1 MGYSGQ
7 ITAPV
12 KSLLN
17 PVCSVL
23 QSNKSMIS
31 MVFAL
36 IVTFSYLPIDD
47 LLKTNVQ
54 STLLNNLRINGGLVM
69 KIVMSVLVLCFYFN
83 GDVMNLVLLLWLVK
97 ALRL

>member
-1 MGYSGQ
+1 MNQ
-7 ITAPV
+7 V
-12 KSLLN
+12 KSMLN
-17 PVCSVL
+17 PVCSVI
-23 QSNKSMIS
+23 QGNKSTIS

-54 STLLNNLRINGGLVM
+54 SSLLNNLRINGGVVM
-69 KIVMSVLVLCFYFN
+69 KVIMAVLVLCFYLN

>member
-1 MGYSGQ
+1 MNQ
-7 ITAPV
+7 V
-12 KSLLN
+12 KSMLN
-17 PVCSVL
+17 PVCSVI
-23 QSNKSMIS
+23 QGNKSTIS

-54 STLLNNLRINGGLVM
+54 STLLNNLRINGGVFMKVVM
-69 KIVMSVLVLCFYFN
+69 AVLVFCFYIN

>member
-1 MGYSGQ
+1 MNQ
-7 ITAPV
+7 V
-12 KSLLN
+12 KSMLN
-17 PVCSVL
+17 PVCSVI
-23 QSNKSMIS
+23 QGNKSTIS

-54 STLLNNLRINGGLVM
+54 STLLNNLRINGGVFMKVVM
-69 KIVMSVLVLCFYFN
+69 AVLVLCFYLN

>member
-1 MGYSGQ
+1 MNQ
-7 ITAPV
+7 V
-12 KSLLN
+12 KSMLN
-17 PVCSVL
+17 PVCSVI
-23 QSNKSMIS
+23 QGNKSTIS

-54 STLLNNLRINGGLVM
+54 STLLNNLRINGGVVM
-69 KIVMSVLVLCFYFN
+69 KVVMAVLVLCFYLN

-97 ALRL
+97 SLRL

>member
-1 MGYSGQ
+1 MNQ
-7 ITAPV
+7 V
-12 KSLLN
+12 KSMLN
-17 PVCSVL
+17 PVCSVI
-23 QSNKSMIS
+23 QGNKSTIS
-31 MVFAL
+31 LVFAI

-54 STLLNNLRINGGLVM
+54 SSILNNLRINGGVIMKVVM
-69 KIVMSVLVLCFYFN
+69 AVLVLCFYLN